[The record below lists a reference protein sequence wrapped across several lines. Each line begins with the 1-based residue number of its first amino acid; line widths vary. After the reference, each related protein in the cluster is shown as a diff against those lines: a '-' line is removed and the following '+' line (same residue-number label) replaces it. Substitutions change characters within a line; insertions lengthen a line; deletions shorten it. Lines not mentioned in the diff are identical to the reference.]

1 MKINSIILYSNDI
14 VMTIREYSKKINNL
28 LAGEDVP
35 QSSDDTD
42 LETTVS
48 KILDKPNIYFTL
60 QDLSEGS
67 VESIMLNNKIVKLF
81 SDHVDLLFLSE
92 KEAGNVCFANNTE
105 LRPEFR
111 QNFTAVE
118 LADYVYAFAHSS
130 FYKESRKVAITS
142 ETDLFCKLVK
152 IGSCFRK

>member
-1 MKINSIILYSNDI
+1 
-14 VMTIREYSKKINNL
+14 MTIQEYYKVIKILDIEEIPQLSNN
-28 LAGEDVP
+28 
-35 QSSDDTD
+35 TD
-42 LETTVS
+42 LENTVS
-48 KILDKPNIYFTL
+48 KILDKQNIYFTL
-60 QDLSEGS
+60 QDIFEGS

-81 SDHVDLLFLSE
+81 SDRVGLLFLSE

-118 LADYVYAFAHSS
+118 LLDYVYAFTHSS

-142 ETDLFCKLVK
+142 ETDLFWKLVK